1 MARTQSEATF
11 ALTPIAFEIL
21 LTLAKEPQHGYGIK
35 LDVQKRT
42 EGELTLGSGTLYQAI
57 QRLERTEMI
66 GAVDLPHPNQDA
78 RRGRYYELRPA
89 GRTALGAELQRL
101 NRVIEYARAQDLL
114 TDLNPTP

>member
-1 MARTQSEATF
+1 MARTQSEASFT
-11 ALTPIAFEIL
+11 LTPIAFQIL

-35 LDVQKRT
+35 LEIQERT
-42 EGELTLGSGTLYQAI
+42 EGELRLGSGTLYQAI

-66 GAVDLPHPNQDA
+66 GGVEFSDQNRDA

-89 GRTALGAELQRL
+89 GRIALAAELQRL
-101 NRVIEYARAQDLL
+101 HRVIEYARAQNLL